1 MSFEVLD
8 ERIAW
13 ATDIT
18 RVPADPRLVYGGTMV
33 VRRSDIVSAYINPM
47 PQQVAPI
54 LKKREDEQTTL
65 LKKILSSV
73 GGAGKMQGM
82 QGEVQ
87 RQSAARRVPVDA
99 FAGIGGAG
107 VRVV

>member
-1 MSFEVLD
+1 MSFQVLD

-18 RVPADPRLVYGGTMV
+18 RVPADPSLVYGGTIVM
-33 VRRSDIVSAYINPM
+33 RRADIVPVFINAM
-47 PQQVAPI
+47 PQQVTPI
-54 LKKREDEQTTL
+54 LKIREDEQTTL

-73 GGAGKMQGM
+73 GGAEKMKGM
-82 QGEVQ
+82 EGEVQ
-87 RQSAARRVPVDA
+87 RRSATRVPVDA
-99 FAGIGGAG
+99 FASLGRGG